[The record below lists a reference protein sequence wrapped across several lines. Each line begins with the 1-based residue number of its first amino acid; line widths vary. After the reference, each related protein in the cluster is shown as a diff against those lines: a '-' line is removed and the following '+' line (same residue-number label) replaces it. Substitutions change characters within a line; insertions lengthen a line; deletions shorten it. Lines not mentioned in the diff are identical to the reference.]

1 MSYRIVDVSADVEP
15 VLSVAWSAVIC
26 IDGVCCECGKQ
37 DADEHP
43 ARCCTRA
50 TASAAP
56 IVTLDGAPVADPER
70 VAIVAMLA
78 NAASLD
84 DVRAAIEADIARIER
99 HVSTIAPS

>member
-26 IDGVCCECGKQ
+26 IDGVCSECGKP
-37 DADEHP
+37 DDDEHP

-56 IVTLDGAPVADPER
+56 LVTLDGAPVSDPER
-70 VAIVAMLA
+70 QTIRAMLA

-84 DVRAAIEADIARIER
+84 DIRAAIEADIARIER
-99 HVSTIAPS
+99 HVSASAPA